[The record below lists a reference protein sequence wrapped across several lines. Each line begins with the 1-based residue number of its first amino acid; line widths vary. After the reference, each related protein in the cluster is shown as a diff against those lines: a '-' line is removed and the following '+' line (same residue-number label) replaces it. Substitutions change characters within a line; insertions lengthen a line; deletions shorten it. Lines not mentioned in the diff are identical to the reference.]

1 MQSLMDIAALA
12 SNLSLIQAQSHVGVA
27 VAKTSGDAVKQ
38 QGDAA
43 VALMQQAVELQR
55 ALNAQARGGVDVMA

>member
-1 MQSLMDIAALA
+1 MNAAALA
-12 SNLSLIQAQSHVGVA
+12 SNLSSLQVQSQVDVA
-27 VAKTSGDAVKQ
+27 VAKTSGDVVKQ

-55 ALNAQARGGVDVMA
+55 ALAAQARGGVDVVG